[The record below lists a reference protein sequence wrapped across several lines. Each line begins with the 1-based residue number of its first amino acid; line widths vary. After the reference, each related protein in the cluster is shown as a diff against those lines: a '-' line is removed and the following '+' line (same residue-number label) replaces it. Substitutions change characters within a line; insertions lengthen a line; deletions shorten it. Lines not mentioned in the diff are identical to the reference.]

1 MQALTRTPLSEQ
13 AAQAL
18 LDEIGNGRW
27 EIGEQLPGEVALAQE
42 LSVGRST
49 IREAIRRLAAHGVL
63 TTRQGVGVFLAAR
76 EPVEPWDRLAQIG
89 EITEVVQ
96 VRVAIESRAAGL
108 AARCHKD
115 DDARSIRRELDVRN
129 ALITGAAEDLAA
141 ADIRL
146 HRTIVASSHNSLLL
160 ALFDSLQQRLIGAMT
175 DLLTLMPA
183 TDRDA
188 ADHVAVVEAIAARDA
203 DAAENLTRDHLLGLA
218 DALLRNPPVRNN

>member
-18 LDEIGNGRW
+18 LNAIANGRW
-27 EIGEQLPGEVALAQE
+27 ELGDQLPGEVALAEE

-49 IREAIRRLAAHGVL
+49 IREAIRRLAARGVL

-76 EPVEPWDRLAQIG
+76 EPVEPWDRLAQIA
-89 EITEVVQ
+89 EITDVVQ

-108 AARCHKD
+108 AAQYHQD
-115 DDARSIRRELDVRN
+115 DDAQAIRRALGERN
-129 ALITGAAEDLAA
+129 ALVSGTAEDLAS

-183 TDRDA
+183 IEHDA
-188 ADHVAVVEAIAARDA
+188 EDHVAVVEAIVARDA
-203 DAAENLTRDHLLGLA
+203 DIAEKLTREHLLGLA
-218 DALLRNPPVRNN
+218 KALSRNS